1 MKGGLKSEIVSQ
13 SEIESIN
20 KKNKIR
26 YNIRIGYNKLRKI
39 KISVN
44 EIKGENNLY
53 QRKLDYDDF
62 LELDN
67 FFALYHNLDEILI
80 ELDELI
86 TQNQIILTL
95 DENDPKKLYFEFDAE
110 VNNNL
115 RRISITLFKKYN
127 EHMDA
132 INNICKA
139 LVVQNNLIDKMT
151 SENNVLK
158 KKIEQLDSRVAEKE
172 EEKILMENE
181 SIKGTKEI
189 EDYDKASELIRKDLK
204 IEERNEQY
212 TFISPKNLN
221 EIQPCKPEEIMKNT
235 KIMNHI
241 KEFNFLIKKI
251 NKNISY
257 TSKQF
262 YNMKLIYRATD
273 DGDKAEIF
281 HQKCDNISP
290 ILIMIKTDQHRRF
303 GGFTQTFFESTEKPV
318 GKLDGS
324 AFIFSLD
331 KLKSYDVQE
340 GQNPICTCKDK
351 GPIFYGNE
359 CSNIYLS
366 DNFFSKKGNVARK
379 GDRFNTNEDYEI
391 NFGKPRFLTR
401 EIEAYQIYLTK
412 LN

>member
-172 EEKILMENE
+172 EEKFLGDIKVYCSFLS
-181 SIKGTKEI
+181 SIFK
-189 EDYDKASELIRKDLK
+189 S
-204 IEERNEQY
+204 
-212 TFISPKNLN
+212 
-221 EIQPCKPEEIMKNT
+221 
-235 KIMNHI
+235 
-241 KEFNFLIKKI
+241 FLI
-251 NKNISY
+251 NSD
-257 TSKQF
+257 
-262 YNMKLIYRATD
+262 A
-273 DGDKAEIF
+273 
-281 HQKCDNISP
+281 
-290 ILIMIKTDQHRRF
+290 
-303 GGFTQTFFESTEKPV
+303 
-318 GKLDGS
+318 
-324 AFIFSLD
+324 
-331 KLKSYDVQE
+331 
-340 GQNPICTCKDK
+340 
-351 GPIFYGNE
+351 
-359 CSNIYLS
+359 LS
-366 DNFFSKKGNVARK
+366 
-379 GDRFNTNEDYEI
+379 
-391 NFGKPRFLTR
+391 
-401 EIEAYQIYLTK
+401 
-412 LN
+412 